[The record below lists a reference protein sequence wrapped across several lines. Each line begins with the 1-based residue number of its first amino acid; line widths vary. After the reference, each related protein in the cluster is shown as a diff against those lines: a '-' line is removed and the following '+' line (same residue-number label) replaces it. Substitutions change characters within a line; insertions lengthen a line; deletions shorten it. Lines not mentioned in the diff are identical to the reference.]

1 MARELVNLSNLNEDL
16 QEQVK
21 ELPEIKEKH
30 SVSVTSWIGM
40 DPFLQAMIRA
50 LIYYSRQVQENLN
63 RDDILVKGWLVVAC
77 YQCNNHLFGN

>member
-30 SVSVTSWIGM
+30 SVSTTPFIGI
-40 DPFLQAMIRA
+40 DPFYKL
-50 LIYYSRQVQENLN
+50 
-63 RDDILVKGWLVVAC
+63 
-77 YQCNNHLFGN
+77 

>member
-30 SVSVTSWIGM
+30 SVSVTS
-40 DPFLQAMIRA
+40 
-50 LIYYSRQVQENLN
+50 
-63 RDDILVKGWLVVAC
+63 
-77 YQCNNHLFGN
+77 